1 VSSAWRYRSLVVEME
16 RRFFVEVKHFVFS
29 VLEGELVAQLEERR
43 RNYAGSMMLG
53 AQCINLVVSTMEAV
67 LRNSEVKTFF

>member
-1 VSSAWRYRSLVVEME
+1 ME
-16 RRFFVEVKHFVFS
+16 RHFFVEVKHFVFS

-53 AQCINLVVSTMEAV
+53 AQCINWVVSTMEAM
-67 LRNSEVKTFF
+67 L